1 MWAAN
6 RVPDRH
12 GGPASA
18 VDGIEKIVD
27 DALHGRMT

>member
-6 RVPDRH
+6 RDRTIM
-12 GGPASA
+12 ADRRA
-18 VDGIEKIVD
+18 QFDEIEKIVD